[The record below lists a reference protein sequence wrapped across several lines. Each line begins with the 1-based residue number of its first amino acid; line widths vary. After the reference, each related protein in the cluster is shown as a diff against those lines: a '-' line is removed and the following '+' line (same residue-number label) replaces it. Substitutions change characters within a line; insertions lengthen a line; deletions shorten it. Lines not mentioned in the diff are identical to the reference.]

1 MKRTA
6 LALTT
11 IIALLFS
18 AIAITPCVKLVSAQT
33 FITIKADGS
42 VSPSTPAIQ
51 QIGDLYI
58 LTSDIGGIDVER
70 SNMMLDGNGHTLQGG
85 VGGIT
90 LKSVKNVTVKNFIIK
105 DCQYGVYLNECSNI
119 TVSNNTITGTAV
131 PVPSELTMEILKSL
145 FSELT
150 GGIAVRGGNHDT
162 IVGNRLEDNV
172 YGMNLAVEDS
182 LIIENNIINNVHGI
196 ELWNASN
203 NTFYHNNFVDNHAN
217 VVKHDMKS
225 LQVNTWDDGSFSG
238 GNYWSNYNGIDVN
251 GDGISGTPYTVC
263 SNNQDRYPL
272 MKPWEPDVAPPHIFI
287 SSPENKTYNDSNF
300 TLAFSTSEPTSKISY
315 SLDGQNNVTI
325 TGNTTLNKVP
335 NGSHNL
341 TVYATDHSGNTGAS
355 KTISFNVEV
364 PEPFPTTL
372 TATLGSIVAVA
383 CFGLLIYFKKR
394 RKEAGEK
401 A

>member
-18 AIAITPCVKLVSAQT
+18 AIAITPCVKLVSART

-58 LTSDIGGIDVER
+58 LTSDIGSIDIER
-70 SNMMLDGNGHTLQGG
+70 SNMALDGNGHTLQGG

-90 LKSVKNVTVKNFIIK
+90 LKSVKNVTVKNLIIK
-105 DCQYGVYLNECSNI
+105 ASQYGVYLSECSNI
-119 TVSNNTITGTAV
+119 TISNNTITGTQFLF
-131 PVPSELTMEILKSL
+131 PSEPL
-145 FSELT
+145 
-150 GGIAVRGGNHDT
+150 GGIVVREGNHST
-162 IVGNRLEDNV
+162 IVGNRLENNFFAI
-172 YGMNLAVEDS
+172 NLAVNNS
-182 LIIENNIINNVHGI
+182 TISENNIVNNNKGI
-196 ELWNASN
+196 FLLDASDN
-203 NTFYHNNFVDNHAN
+203 NIYHNNFINNNEN
-217 VVKHDMKS
+217 VVNFGIKS
-225 LQVNTWDDGSFSG
+225 SQLNTWDDGKE
-238 GNYWSNYNGIDVN
+238 GNYWSDYNGLDLN
-251 GDGISGTPYTVC
+251 GDGIGGWPYRIC
-263 SNNQDRYPL
+263 FNNQDRYPL

>member
-6 LALTT
+6 LALTA
-11 IIALLFS
+11 IITLLFS
-18 AIAITPCVKLVSAQT
+18 AIPITPCVKLVSAQT
-33 FITIKADGS
+33 LITIKADGS

-58 LTSDIGGIDVER
+58 LTSDIGGIDIER
-70 SNMMLDGNGHTLQGG
+70 SNMTLDGNGHTHQGG

-90 LKSVKNVTVKNFIIK
+90 LKSVENVTVKNFIIK

-131 PVPSELTMEILKSL
+131 PVPSELTIEILKSL

-150 GGIAVRGGNHDT
+150 GGITVRGGNHDT

-272 MKPWEPDVAPPHIFI
+272 MKPWEPDNAPPHIFI
-287 SSPENKTYNDSNF
+287 SSPENKTYNDSNV

-325 TGNTTLNKVP
+325 TGNTTLNEVP

-341 TVYATDHSGNTGAS
+341 TVYATDEFGNTGAS
-355 KTISFNVEV
+355 EIVYFKVEA
-364 PEPFPTTL
+364 PEPFPTIPA
-372 TATLGSIVAVA
+372 ATVSVATIAVVGA
-383 CFGLLIYFKKR
+383 VLLVYFKKR
-394 RKEAGEK
+394 KK
-401 A
+401 